1 MGAGFIDY
9 IVADATVLPREDFG
23 NFNEKAGW
31 LPDSY
36 QVCDV
41 RRPIS
46 EPAPTRAQ
54 CGLPE
59 GAFVFCCF
67 NAAYKITP
75 ETFQSWMRLLAAA
88 ENSVLWLAS
97 PNPTAAVNLR
107 AAAQVS
113 GIAPD
118 RLIFA
123 PRVPSIA
130 DHLAR
135 HRQADL
141 FLDTLPYNA
150 HTTAADALRA
160 GLPVLTCLGST
171 FAGRVGSSLLNAV
184 GLPELITTSFADCEA
199 LALRLVREPA
209 LLAALRRK
217 LAQNRNTTPLFLI
230 PSVSRAISRPPMQ
243 RCGSALRTPSPRKAS
258 RSRCEAKDREAKAGA
273 IETAVLTMAESPSTP
288 EAGQG
293 SD

>member
-1 MGAGFIDY
+1 LARRPAPLQVSFLGYPGTMGAGFIDY
-9 IVADATVLPREDFG
+9 IVADATVLPRKDFG
-23 NFNEKAGW
+23 NFNEKAAW

-46 EPAPTRAQ
+46 EPAPTHAQ

-97 PNPTAAVNLR
+97 PNPTAAANLR

-141 FLDTLPYNA
+141 FLDTPPYNA
-150 HTTAADALRA
+150 HITAADAAQEEARTKPRHHAAFRYQAFRA
-160 GLPVLTCLGST
+160 PYR
-171 FAGRVGSSLLNAV
+171 GRLCKDV
-184 GLPELITTSFADCEA
+184 
-199 LALRLVREPA
+199 
-209 LLAALRRK
+209 AALSERGARGK
-217 LAQNRNTTPLFLI
+217 LRGRDVRPRTEKPRQAQSKRL
-230 PSVSRAISRPPMQ
+230 
-243 RCGSALRTPSPRKAS
+243 C
-258 RSRCEAKDREAKAGA
+258 
-273 IETAVLTMAESPSTP
+273 
-288 EAGQG
+288 
-293 SD
+293 